1 LAFLRIF
8 LLIVVGRTA
17 YNGVSI
23 DVDGDVGFRGNGIH
37 AGVSMESKE
46 PKIRVEYGTEVSI
59 VTFDDENILEEPQ
72 IKRLEQALL
81 PVVQENEERKL
92 ILNFENVRF
101 MSSAFL
107 GLLVKVHKRVI
118 EMGGHLQLF
127 NLDPKIQKVF
137 EITQLTK
144 VFDIA

>member
-1 LAFLRIF
+1 
-8 LLIVVGRTA
+8 
-17 YNGVSI
+17 
-23 DVDGDVGFRGNGIH
+23 
-37 AGVSMESKE
+37 MEPKESKI
-46 PKIRVEYGTEVSI
+46 KIEYGTEVSI
-59 VTFDDENILEEPQ
+59 VTFDDDNILDEQQ

-81 PVVQENEERKL
+81 PVVTKNQERKL
-92 ILNFENVRF
+92 VLNFENVRF

-107 GLLVKVHKRVI
+107 GLLVKVHKRVV
-118 EMGGHLQLF
+118 ELDGHLQLL

>member
-1 LAFLRIF
+1 MNPERIEYFRTLLQERINELLGEADKTRNVMTGSGASAFPDPTDRAALETDRNFTLRI
-8 LLIVVGRTA
+8 R
-17 YNGVSI
+17 
-23 DVDGDVGFRGNGIH
+23 DR
-37 AGVSMESKE
+37 
-46 PKIRVEYGTEVSI
+46 
-59 VTFDDENILEEPQ
+59 
-72 IKRLEQALL
+72 
-81 PVVQENEERKL
+81 ERKL

-107 GLLVKVHKRVI
+107 GLLVKIHKRVI

>member
-1 LAFLRIF
+1 MRFLGIF
-8 LLIVVGRTA
+8 LLIVVGCTA
-17 YNGVSI
+17 YNGVPI
-23 DVDGDVGFRGNGIH
+23 DVDGDVGFRGHGID

-59 VTFDDENILEEPQ
+59 VTFDDENILEEQQ

-107 GLLVKVHKRVI
+107 GLLVKVHKRAI

>member
-1 LAFLRIF
+1 
-8 LLIVVGRTA
+8 
-17 YNGVSI
+17 
-23 DVDGDVGFRGNGIH
+23 
-37 AGVSMESKE
+37 MEPKE
-46 PKIRVEYGTEVSI
+46 PRVKVEYGTEVSI

-72 IKRLEQALL
+72 IKKLEQVLM
-81 PVVQENEERKL
+81 PIIKENQDRKL
-92 ILNFENVRF
+92 VLNFENVRF

-118 EMGGHLQLF
+118 EMDGHLQLF

-144 VFDIA
+144 IFDIA

>member
-1 LAFLRIF
+1 MEHILEAI
-8 LLIVVGRTA
+8 
-17 YNGVSI
+17 
-23 DVDGDVGFRGNGIH
+23 
-37 AGVSMESKE
+37 MESKE
-46 PKIRVEYGTEVSI
+46 PNMLVEYGTEVSI
-59 VTFDDENILEEPQ
+59 VTFEDENILEEQQ
-72 IKRLEQALL
+72 IKELEQALL
-81 PVVQENEERKL
+81 PVVQKNQERKL

-127 NLDPKIQKVF
+127 NLDPKIRKVF
-137 EITQLTK
+137 EITQLVK